1 MHLWSVF
8 LVQNPQKNWEPAAPR
23 PRLQRRLRRRPR
35 PLTLR
40 LAVVV
45 IMALTAWNFMGEARY
60 TAPPRSSDPLSP
72 LSGHSNANT
81 KVDPDAAYGS
91 DTTQGVFGDY

>member
-8 LVQNPQKNWEPAAPR
+8 LVQNPQNFRGPAAPR

-35 PLTLR
+35 PLTLL

-45 IMALTAWNFMGEARY
+45 TMALTMAPESLKRLLGFGANLLLGFY
-60 TAPPRSSDPLSP
+60 TLSTS
-72 LSGHSNANT
+72 LI
-81 KVDPDAAYGS
+81 
-91 DTTQGVFGDY
+91 